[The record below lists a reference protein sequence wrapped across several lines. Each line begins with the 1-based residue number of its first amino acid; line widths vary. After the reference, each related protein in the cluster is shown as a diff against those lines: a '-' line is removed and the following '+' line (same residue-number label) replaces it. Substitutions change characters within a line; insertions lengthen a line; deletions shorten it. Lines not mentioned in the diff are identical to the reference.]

1 MEKEY
6 AAIKRQAAVLAVP
19 ATFAQSAKIERQA
32 IALDKEIEKLRSET
46 DISNISPVLRGTQ
59 RVIRECSVWHARL
72 IWGYALL
79 SWGVRRPV
87 VYVPAELAYPLG
99 GLLRMFSH
107 QYQYDMGAV
116 TLGVWM
122 TLCHRGGDRT
132 VDADM
137 GAGRGTGGG
146 GMKHCVAWNRPRE
159 RKGRE
164 GREEEVVTKRP
175 SVRPSFEDAV
185 RLARHS

>member
-122 TLCHRGGDRT
+122 TLCHRGATALWTRIWGLGGVR
-132 VDADM
+132 
-137 GAGRGTGGG
+137 GGG
-146 GMKHCVAWNRPRE
+146 E
-159 RKGRE
+159 
-164 GREEEVVTKRP
+164 
-175 SVRPSFEDAV
+175 
-185 RLARHS
+185 